1 MDLFEVTPLIPDNL
15 LRRWYPL
22 SGSFPKIQG
31 EIGNKII
38 FFADVKSMNR
48 VKLNVVVLD
57 ELDTFCFRIFFFLN
71 RFGKK
76 KKKKRREK
84 NFLKVLKFYKNL
96 FSWKEEWRI
105 FSVQMKCFYY
115 VIRIPLVPS
124 IGANLWKI
132 KLSTLLKLHRS
143 HYEQTIR
150 LWSLIEQMQIRF
162 HNVIPHFISTE
173 SAFSWK

>member
-1 MDLFEVTPLIPDNL
+1 
-15 LRRWYPL
+15 
-22 SGSFPKIQG
+22 
-31 EIGNKII
+31 
-38 FFADVKSMNR
+38 MNR
-48 VKLNVVVLD
+48 VKLNVVLD
-57 ELDTFCFRIFFFLN
+57 ELDTFCFRIFFLE
-71 RFGKK
+71 KK

-84 NFLKVLKFYKNL
+84 NFLKILKFYKNL

-150 LWSLIEQMQIRF
+150 L
-162 HNVIPHFISTE
+162 
-173 SAFSWK
+173 